1 MRYYDTFFD
10 LYSFF
15 VEINGSIV
23 RLFPIIFVFLPRIMK
38 QHRTSL
44 KDLADRLGVSIA
56 TVSRAIRGSH
66 EVGEEMREKV
76 KALAKQLNYRPNPFA
91 QSLRKEAPRI
101 IGVVV
106 PNLVTHYYA
115 AVLDGIEDFAGQNG
129 YSVFSSN
136 SHENHIR
143 EEQAIDNFISMHVEG
158 IIACLAQDTVDY
170 SHFKEI
176 HDMGIPLVF
185 FARTCLPELFSQ
197 VVANGDVA
205 AQQATQHLIDNGCR
219 RIAFVGGP
227 NHLDMVKRRK
237 HGYLEALRDN
247 RIPIERELVA
257 CGKIDFDVARNVT
270 LQLLD
275 SPNPP
280 DAILAFNDII
290 TYAAFDA
297 IKSKKLRIPDD
308 VAIMGFTDGDSAA
321 FVTPKLSAIMD
332 QAHLQG
338 MKACELLLRNINGDQ
353 KIYQEV
359 VPMILKIR
367 DSSVKNFEK

>member
-1 MRYYDTFFD
+1 
-10 LYSFF
+10 
-15 VEINGSIV
+15 
-23 RLFPIIFVFLPRIMK
+23 MK
-38 QHRTSL
+38 QHRISL
-44 KDLADRLGVSIA
+44 KDLAEQLGVSIA
-56 TVSRAIRGSH
+56 TVSRALRGSH

-76 KALAKQLNYRPNPFA
+76 KALAKKLNYRPNPFA

-115 AVLDGIEDFAGQNG
+115 AVLDGIEDYARQKG

-136 SHENHIR
+136 SHEDHQR

-158 IIACLAQDTVDY
+158 IIACLAQDTIDY
-170 SHFKEI
+170 SHFREI
-176 HDMGIPLVF
+176 HDMAIPLVF

-197 VVANGDVA
+197 VVANGDEA

-247 RIPIERELVA
+247 RIPIDRELVA
-257 CGKIDFDVARNVT
+257 CGRIDFDIARSAT
-270 LQLLD
+270 IRLLQ

-297 IKSKKLRIPDD
+297 IKSLKLHIPND

-332 QAHLQG
+332 QAHVQG
-338 MKACELLLRNINGDQ
+338 MKACELLLRNINGDH
-353 KIYQEV
+353 KIYKEV

-367 DSSVKNFEK
+367 DSSVKKQKNKQI